1 MNSYDFTLKFL
12 LPDTESDPE
21 AYIEALASSGCDD
34 ALVGIGQNGRIVL
47 NFTREAKS
55 AEQAV
60 TSALRDVKKAI
71 PKACLTEAAPD
82 YVGLTEI
89 ADLLGFSRQNMR
101 KLMLNHGPNFPAPIH
116 DGKPALWHLATV
128 LQWLS
133 EETDYEIDQ
142 AELSTASTTM
152 QLNLSRELQALEPRF
167 QETVRKL
174 IA

>member
-12 LPDTESDPE
+12 LPDGGNEPE
-21 AYIEALASSGCDD
+21 TYIDALASAGCDD
-34 ALVGIGQNGRIVL
+34 ALIGIGKNGRIAL
-47 NFTREAKS
+47 NFTREARS

-71 PKACLTEAAPD
+71 PHATLTEAAPD

-101 KLMLNHGPNFPAPIH
+101 KLMLNNGPNFPAPIH

-133 EETDYEIDQ
+133 AHTDYEIDQ
-142 AELSTASTTM
+142 TVLTTSRATM
-152 QLNLSRELQALEPRF
+152 QLNLSRELQALEPQF